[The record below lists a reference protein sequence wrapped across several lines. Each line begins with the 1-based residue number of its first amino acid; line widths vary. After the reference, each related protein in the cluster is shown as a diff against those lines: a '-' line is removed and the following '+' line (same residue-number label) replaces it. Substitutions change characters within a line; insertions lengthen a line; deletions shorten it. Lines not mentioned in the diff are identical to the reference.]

1 MADTK
6 AKPDIDRAD
15 GYLGRRIG
23 YASKKPIR

>member
-6 AKPDIDRAD
+6 AEPGIHRAV